1 MKSTA
6 GVGEERLELRK
17 VEVRL
22 VQGRERER
30 WDELM
35 RRHHYLGLRSLV
47 GESLRYVAELE
58 GRWLALVGWCT
69 GAFKCG
75 VRDRWIGWEGWV
87 QWRRLHLVAN
97 NARFLILPGVRVGNL
112 ASRVLGLAV
121 RRLSE
126 DWQRQHGHGI
136 VVAETFVDPRRFA
149 GTCYRA
155 AGWCELGPTRGFAR
169 QAGRYREHGQSKQ
182 VWVRIVDR
190 KAWARLA
197 DPRPDS
203 RLDRAGPPRAITM
216 TFKQAETLWQVLLA
230 LPDPRQRRGRRHSK
244 SSLLALAIC
253 AVLGGARSL
262 TAIAEAAQRLPQRL
276 LRRLGCRFEPRRS
289 RYEAPSE
296 PTFRRFLQALDPGS
310 LEAALSGWFQKVG
323 IEDEAVALDGKT
335 LRGARRRDGQAVH
348 LLSVFAGFS
357 GVVLAQREVP
367 ATTNEIPEAKPLLEP
382 LALAGKVVT
391 ADALHTQEKLA
402 LFLVE
407 EKKADYLLPLRD
419 NQRTLKEEIETC
431 FAEAGFPPRVR
442 DCGETP
448 RPPGSAPDMDE

>member
-1 MKSTA
+1 VESSVA
-6 GVGEERLELRK
+6 RAERFELRQ
-17 VEVRL
+17 VAVRL
-22 VQGRERER
+22 VEGSERER

-35 RRHHYLGLRSLV
+35 RRHHYLGLRALV
-47 GESLRYVAELE
+47 GESLRYVAEVG

-97 NARFLILPGVRVGNL
+97 NGRFLLLPGERVGNL
-112 ASRVLGLAV
+112 ASRVLGLSL
-121 RRLSE
+121 RRLSA

-155 AGWCELGPTRGFAR
+155 AGWTELGPTRGFAR
-169 QAGRYREHGQSKQ
+169 QAGRYRAHGQSKQ

-197 DPRPDS
+197 DPRPDP
-203 RLDRAGPPRAITM
+203 RLDLAGPPRAMRM
-216 TFKQAETLWQVLLA
+216 TYPQADTLWEVLLA

-262 TAIAEAAQRLPQRL
+262 TAIAEATERLPQRL
-276 LRRLGCRFEPRRS
+276 LKRLGCRFEPRRG
-289 RYEAPSE
+289 RYEVPSE
-296 PTFRRFLQALDPGS
+296 ATFRRFLKALDPRS
-310 LEAALSGWFQKVG
+310 LEAALSGWFHRVG
-323 IEDEAVALDGKT
+323 VADAVLALDGKT
-335 LRGARRRDGQAVH
+335 LRGARRRDAQQLH

-367 ATTNEIPEAKPLLEP
+367 AQSNEIPVAQPLLEP
-382 LALAGKVVT
+382 LPLAGKVVT

-402 LFLVE
+402 RFLVE
-407 EKKADYLLPLRD
+407 DKQADYVLPVRD
-419 NQRTLKEEIETC
+419 NQPTLKQDLEAC
-431 FAEAGFPPRVR
+431 FAEAGFPPRAR
-442 DCGETP
+442 DDRQTP
-448 RPPGSAPDMDE
+448 RPAGSAADLDE